1 MGTDTDADMGMD
13 TDTYMGMDTDTYMG
27 MDMDTDMLL
36 IVWPNIFTHMH
47 AARMPHHSEPVSRNS
62 PTTGIHTVW

>member
-13 TDTYMGMDTDTYMG
+13 TDTCMGMDTDA
-27 MDMDTDMLL
+27 DMLL

-47 AARMPHHSEPVSRNS
+47 AAQMPHHSEPVSRNS
-62 PTTGIHTVW
+62 VW